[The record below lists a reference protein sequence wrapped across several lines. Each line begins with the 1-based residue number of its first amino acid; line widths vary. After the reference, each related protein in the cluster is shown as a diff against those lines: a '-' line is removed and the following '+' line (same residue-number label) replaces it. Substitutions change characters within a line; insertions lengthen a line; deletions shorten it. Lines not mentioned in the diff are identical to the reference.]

1 MSEQS
6 GTFDISAPG
15 PLVAELVG
23 EGKKFKSVDDL
34 AKGKIEADGFIEKL
48 KVENAALREA
58 LNTEADPDEILKRIG
73 SLLQAKSERSTTN
86 TPDQTSNQSQ
96 STAAPLT
103 EEKVLE
109 LLSKREQ
116 EDKIRQNINSFNA
129 NVTKAFGDK
138 TGEVIASRLDE
149 LGMDEAQFKD
159 LAARNPNAALRILGL
174 KEGGVSAGSM
184 SSSVNTEAFFGE
196 AGKGNGEVQNF
207 AYFTKLRRELGERYY
222 EPHIQKQVFEAR
234 KKLGDAFWK

>member
-6 GTFDISAPG
+6 GTFDISSSG
-15 PLVAELVG
+15 PLVTELVG

-58 LNTEADPDEILKRIG
+58 LNTEANPDDILQRING
-73 SLLQAKSERSTTN
+73 LLQAKERSTTN
-86 TPDQTSNQSQ
+86 THDQTSNQST

-116 EDKIRQNINSFNA
+116 EEKIKQNVNSFNA
-129 NVTKAFGDK
+129 SVNKAFGNK
-138 TGEVIASRLDE
+138 TGEVIATRLDE
-149 LGMDEAQFKD
+149 LGMDEDTFKD

-174 KEGGVSAGSM
+174 REGGVSAGTM
-184 SSSVNTEAFFGE
+184 NPSVNTEAFFGD

-207 AYFTKLRRELGERYY
+207 AYFQNLRRELKERYY
-222 EPHIQKQVFEAR
+222 EPEIQKRVFEAR